1 MTNQTPKPTP
11 PICESCGREVKA
23 GNPGKLVWRKYEAR
37 WICEDC
43 DVWATLLFGDD
54 EEEE

>member
-1 MTNQTPKPTP
+1 MTNPTPIPTP
-11 PICESCGREVKA
+11 PICEACGREVKA
-23 GNPGKLVWRKYEAR
+23 DELVWRKYEAR